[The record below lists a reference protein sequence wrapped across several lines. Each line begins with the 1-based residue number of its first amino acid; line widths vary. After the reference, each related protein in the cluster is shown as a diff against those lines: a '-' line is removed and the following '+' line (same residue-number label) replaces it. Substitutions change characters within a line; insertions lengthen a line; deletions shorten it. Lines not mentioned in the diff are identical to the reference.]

1 MASIDSAMLNGL
13 LFGLF
18 LAISVGPTLFALI
31 KYSLHYSYKAG
42 IAFVI
47 GVSVSDIIYVVIA
60 NAATSFLLVL
70 KTYEKP
76 LAIALSL
83 LVIGAGLVGLLNNKK
98 RVNVDFTEQAIMS
111 KTDTAKIFASGFLIN
126 TFNPAVAINWL
137 GAAAV
142 IASKNISYKLIFF
155 TSCLGLIIIIDLLK
169 VLLSSK
175 IKSKLTPSTVEKI
188 QKISS
193 LILLLIG
200 LGILIITIF
209 GGFFS

>member
-76 LAIALSL
+76 LAIALSI
-83 LVIGAGLVGLLNNKK
+83 LVIGAGIVGLLNKK
-98 RVNVDFTEQAIMS
+98 KSVNIDFSEQTIMS

-126 TFNPAVAINWL
+126 TLNPAVAINWL

-142 IASKNISYKLIFF
+142 IATKNLSYKLIFF
-155 TSCLGLIIIIDLLK
+155 TSCLGLIIGIDLLK

-175 IKSKLTPSTVEKI
+175 IKSKLTPNTVEKI

-200 LGILIITIF
+200 LGILMIAIF
-209 GGFFS
+209 GSFFS

>member
-47 GVSVSDIIYVVIA
+47 GVSVSDIIYVVFA

-76 LAIALSL
+76 LAISLSI
-83 LVIGAGLVGLLNNKK
+83 LVIGAGLVGLLNKK
-98 RVNVDFTEQAIMS
+98 KSVNVDYTEQSIMS
-111 KTDTAKIFASGFLIN
+111 KTDTVKIFASGFLIN
-126 TFNPAVAINWL
+126 TLNPAVAINWL

-142 IASKNISYKLIFF
+142 IANKNLSYKLIFF
-155 TSCLGLIIIIDLLK
+155 TSCLGLIISIDLLK
-169 VLLSSK
+169 VLLAGK
-175 IKSKLTPSTVEKI
+175 IKSKHDS
-188 QKISS
+188 
-193 LILLLIG
+193 
-200 LGILIITIF
+200 
-209 GGFFS
+209 

>member
-76 LAIALSL
+76 LAIALSI
-83 LVIGAGLVGLLNNKK
+83 LVIGAGIVGLLNKK
-98 RVNVDFTEQAIMS
+98 KSVNIDFSEQTIMS

-126 TFNPAVAINWL
+126 TLNPAVAINWL

-142 IASKNISYKLIFF
+142 IATKNLSYKLIFF
-155 TSCLGLIIIIDLLK
+155 TSCLGLIISIDLLK

-188 QKISS
+188 QKTSS

-200 LGILIITIF
+200 LGILTIAIF
-209 GGFFS
+209 GSFFS

>member
-76 LAIALSL
+76 LAIALSI
-83 LVIGAGLVGLLNNKK
+83 LVIGAGIVGLLNKK
-98 RVNVDFTEQAIMS
+98 KSVNIDFSEQTIMS

-126 TFNPAVAINWL
+126 TLNPAVAINWL

-142 IASKNISYKLIFF
+142 IATKNLSYKLIFF
-155 TSCLGLIIIIDLLK
+155 TSCLGLIISIDLLK

-200 LGILIITIF
+200 LGILIIAIF
-209 GGFFS
+209 GSFF

>member
-76 LAIALSL
+76 LAIALSI
-83 LVIGAGLVGLLNNKK
+83 LVIGAGIVGLLNKK
-98 RVNVDFTEQAIMS
+98 KSVNVDFSEQTIMS

-126 TFNPAVAINWL
+126 TLNPAVAINWL

-142 IASKNISYKLIFF
+142 IATKNLSYKLIFF
-155 TSCLGLIIIIDLLK
+155 TSCLGLIISIDLLK

-175 IKSKLTPSTVEKI
+175 IKSKLTPSTVVKI

-200 LGILIITIF
+200 LGILMIAIF
-209 GGFFS
+209 GSFFS

>member
-1 MASIDSAMLNGL
+1 MASIDSAMVNGL

-42 IAFVI
+42 IVFVI

-76 LAIALSL
+76 LAIALSF
-83 LVIGAGLVGLLNNKK
+83 LVIGAGIVGLLNKK
-98 RVNVDFTEQAIMS
+98 KSVNVDFSEQTIMS

-126 TFNPAVAINWL
+126 TLNPAVAINWL

-142 IASKNISYKLIFF
+142 IATKNLSYKLIFF
-155 TSCLGLIIIIDLLK
+155 TSCLGLIISIDLLK

-175 IKSKLTPSTVEKI
+175 IKSKLTPSTVVKI

-200 LGILIITIF
+200 LGILMIAIF
-209 GGFFS
+209 GSFFS

>member
-76 LAIALSL
+76 LAIALSI
-83 LVIGAGLVGLLNNKK
+83 LVIGAGIVGLLNKK
-98 RVNVDFTEQAIMS
+98 KSVNVDFSEQTIMS

-126 TFNPAVAINWL
+126 TLNPAVAINWL

-142 IASKNISYKLIFF
+142 IATKNLSYKLIFF
-155 TSCLGLIIIIDLLK
+155 TSCLGLIISIDLLK

-200 LGILIITIF
+200 LGILTIAIF
-209 GGFFS
+209 GSFFS

>member
-31 KYSLHYSYKAG
+31 KHSLHYSYKAG

-76 LAIALSL
+76 LAIALSI
-83 LVIGAGLVGLLNNKK
+83 LVIGAGIVGLLNKK
-98 RVNVDFTEQAIMS
+98 KSVNIDFSEQTIMS

-126 TFNPAVAINWL
+126 TLNPAVAINWL

-142 IASKNISYKLIFF
+142 IATKNLSYKLIFF
-155 TSCLGLIIIIDLLK
+155 TSCLGLIIGIDLLK

-188 QKISS
+188 QKTSS

-200 LGILIITIF
+200 LGILIIAIF
-209 GGFFS
+209 GSFFS

>member
-60 NAATSFLLVL
+60 NAATSILLVL

-83 LVIGAGLVGLLNNKK
+83 LVIGAGILGLLSKK
-98 RVNVDFTEQAIMS
+98 KSIAVDFMEQNSMS
-111 KTDTAKIFASGFLIN
+111 KTDTVKIFASGFLIN
-126 TFNPAVAINWL
+126 TLNPAVAINWL

-142 IASKNISYKLIFF
+142 IANRNISYKLIFF
-155 TSCLGLIIIIDLLK
+155 ISCLGLIISIDLLK
-169 VLLSSK
+169 VFLAGK
-175 IKSKLTPSTVEKI
+175 IKSTLTPKKI
-188 QKISS
+188 IQIQHISS
-193 LILLLIG
+193 LILVIIG
-200 LGILIITIF
+200 SGILIISIF
-209 GGFFS
+209 GNLF

>member
-47 GVSVSDIIYVVIA
+47 GVSVSDIIYVMIA
-60 NAATSFLLVL
+60 NAATSVLQTL

-76 LAIALSL
+76 LAIALSIIII
-83 LVIGAGLVGLLNNKK
+83 VAGLAGLFSKK
-98 RVNVDFTEQAIMS
+98 KPIEVDLMGNVKIR
-111 KTDTAKIFASGFLIN
+111 KRDTFKIFASGFLIN
-126 TFNPAVAINWL
+126 TLNPAVAVNWL

-142 IASKNISYKLIFF
+142 IANKNLSYKLIFF
-155 TSCLGLIIIIDLLK
+155 ISCLGLIISIDLLK
-169 VLLSSK
+169 VFLAGK
-175 IKSKLTPSTVEKI
+175 IKSTLTPKKI
-188 QKISS
+188 IQIQHISS
-193 LILLLIG
+193 LVLVIIG
-200 LGILIITIF
+200 LGILIISIF
-209 GGFFS
+209 GNLF

>member
-76 LAIALSL
+76 LAIALSI
-83 LVIGAGLVGLLNNKK
+83 LVIGAGIVGLLNKK
-98 RVNVDFTEQAIMS
+98 KSVNIDFSEQTIMS

-126 TFNPAVAINWL
+126 TLNPAVAINWL

-142 IASKNISYKLIFF
+142 IATKNLSYKLIFF
-155 TSCLGLIIIIDLLK
+155 TSCLGLIIGIDLLK

-175 IKSKLTPSTVEKI
+175 IKSKLTPSTVVKI

-200 LGILIITIF
+200 LGILMIAIF
-209 GGFFS
+209 GSFFS

>member
-76 LAIALSL
+76 LAIALSI
-83 LVIGAGLVGLLNNKK
+83 LVIGAGIVGLLNKK
-98 RVNVDFTEQAIMS
+98 KSVNIDFSEQTIMS

-126 TFNPAVAINWL
+126 TLNPAVAINWL

-142 IASKNISYKLIFF
+142 IATKNLSYKLIFF
-155 TSCLGLIIIIDLLK
+155 TSCLGLIIGIDLLK

-188 QKISS
+188 QKTSS

-200 LGILIITIF
+200 LGILVIAIF
-209 GGFFS
+209 GSFFS

>member
-76 LAIALSL
+76 LAIALSI
-83 LVIGAGLVGLLNNKK
+83 LVIVAGIVGLLNKK
-98 RVNVDFTEQAIMS
+98 KSVNIDFSEQTIMS

-126 TFNPAVAINWL
+126 TLNPAVAINWL

-142 IASKNISYKLIFF
+142 IATKNLSYKLIFF
-155 TSCLGLIIIIDLLK
+155 TSCLGLIISIDLLK

-200 LGILIITIF
+200 LGILIIAIF
-209 GGFFS
+209 GSFFS

>member
-60 NAATSFLLVL
+60 NAATSYLLVL

-76 LAIALSL
+76 LAIALSI
-83 LVIGAGLVGLLNNKK
+83 LVIGAGIVGLLNKK
-98 RVNVDFTEQAIMS
+98 KSVNIDFSEQTIMS
-111 KTDTAKIFASGFLIN
+111 KIDTAKIFASGFLIN
-126 TFNPAVAINWL
+126 TLNPAVAINWL

-142 IASKNISYKLIFF
+142 IATKNLSYKLIFF
-155 TSCLGLIIIIDLLK
+155 TSCLGLIIGIDLLK

-175 IKSKLTPSTVEKI
+175 IKSKLTPNTVEKI

-200 LGILIITIF
+200 LGILTIAIF
-209 GGFFS
+209 GSFFS

>member
-76 LAIALSL
+76 LAIALSI
-83 LVIGAGLVGLLNNKK
+83 LVIGAGIVGLLNKK
-98 RVNVDFTEQAIMS
+98 KSVNVDFSEQTIMS

-126 TFNPAVAINWL
+126 TLNPAVAINWL

-142 IASKNISYKLIFF
+142 IATKNLSYKLIFF
-155 TSCLGLIIIIDLLK
+155 TSCLGLIISIDLLK

-188 QKISS
+188 QKTSS

-200 LGILIITIF
+200 LGILTIAIF
-209 GGFFS
+209 GSFFS

>member
-1 MASIDSAMLNGL
+1 MASIDSAMVNGL

-76 LAIALSL
+76 LAIALSF
-83 LVIGAGLVGLLNNKK
+83 LVIGAGIVGLLNKK
-98 RVNVDFTEQAIMS
+98 KSVNVDFSEQTIMS

-126 TFNPAVAINWL
+126 TLNPAVAINWL

-142 IASKNISYKLIFF
+142 IATKNLSYKLIFF
-155 TSCLGLIIIIDLLK
+155 TSCLGLIISIDLLK

-175 IKSKLTPSTVEKI
+175 IKSKLTPSTVVKI

-200 LGILIITIF
+200 LGILMIAIF
-209 GGFFS
+209 GSFFS

>member
-76 LAIALSL
+76 LAIALSI
-83 LVIGAGLVGLLNNKK
+83 LVIGAGIVGLLNKK
-98 RVNVDFTEQAIMS
+98 KSVNIDFSEQTIMS

-126 TFNPAVAINWL
+126 TLNPAVAINWL

-142 IASKNISYKLIFF
+142 IATKNLSYKLIFF
-155 TSCLGLIIIIDLLK
+155 TSCLGLIISIDLLK

-200 LGILIITIF
+200 LGILIIAIF
-209 GGFFS
+209 GSFFS

>member
-76 LAIALSL
+76 LAIALSI
-83 LVIGAGLVGLLNNKK
+83 LVIGAGIVGLLNKK
-98 RVNVDFTEQAIMS
+98 KSVNVDFTEQTIMS

-142 IASKNISYKLIFF
+142 IATKNLSYKLIFF
-155 TSCLGLIIIIDLLK
+155 TSCLGLIISIDLLK

-175 IKSKLTPSTVEKI
+175 IKSKLTPNTVEKI

-200 LGILIITIF
+200 LGILIIAIF
-209 GGFFS
+209 GSFFS

>member
-76 LAIALSL
+76 LAIALSI
-83 LVIGAGLVGLLNNKK
+83 LVIGAGIVGLLNKK
-98 RVNVDFTEQAIMS
+98 KSVNIDFSEQTIMS

-126 TFNPAVAINWL
+126 TLNPAVAINWL

-142 IASKNISYKLIFF
+142 IATKNLSYKLIFF
-155 TSCLGLIIIIDLLK
+155 TSCLGLIIGIDLLK

-188 QKISS
+188 QKTSS

-200 LGILIITIF
+200 LGILIIAIF
-209 GGFFS
+209 GSFF

>member
-1 MASIDSAMLNGL
+1 MASIDSAMVNGL

-76 LAIALSL
+76 LAIALSI
-83 LVIGAGLVGLLNNKK
+83 LVIGAGIVGLLNKK
-98 RVNVDFTEQAIMS
+98 MSVNVDFTEQTVMS

-126 TFNPAVAINWL
+126 TLNPAVAINWL

-142 IASKNISYKLIFF
+142 IATKNLSYKLIFF
-155 TSCLGLIIIIDLLK
+155 TSCLGLIISIDLLK

-200 LGILIITIF
+200 LGILTIAIF
-209 GGFFS
+209 GSFFS

>member
-47 GVSVSDIIYVVIA
+47 GVSVSDIMYVVIA

-76 LAIALSL
+76 LTIALSI
-83 LVIGAGLVGLLNNKK
+83 LVIGAGIVGLLNKK
-98 RVNVDFTEQAIMS
+98 KSVNVDFTEQTIMS

-142 IASKNISYKLIFF
+142 IATKNLSYKLIFF
-155 TSCLGLIIIIDLLK
+155 TSCLGLIISIDLLK

-175 IKSKLTPSTVEKI
+175 IKSKLTPNTVEKI

-200 LGILIITIF
+200 LGILIIAIF
-209 GGFFS
+209 GSFFS

>member
-76 LAIALSL
+76 LAIALSI
-83 LVIGAGLVGLLNNKK
+83 LVIGAGIVGLLNKK
-98 RVNVDFTEQAIMS
+98 KSVNVDFSEQTIMS

-126 TFNPAVAINWL
+126 TLNPAVAINWL

-142 IASKNISYKLIFF
+142 IATKNLSYKLIFF
-155 TSCLGLIIIIDLLK
+155 TSCLGLIISIDLLK

-175 IKSKLTPSTVEKI
+175 IKSKLTPNTVEKI

-200 LGILIITIF
+200 LGILTIAIF
-209 GGFFS
+209 GSFFS

>member
-60 NAATSFLLVL
+60 NAATSILLVL

-83 LVIGAGLVGLLNNKK
+83 LVIGAGILGLLNKK
-98 RVNVDFTEQAIMS
+98 KSIAVDFTEQNSMS
-111 KTDTAKIFASGFLIN
+111 KTDTVKIFASGFLIN
-126 TFNPAVAINWL
+126 TLNPAVAINWL

-142 IASKNISYKLIFF
+142 IANKNLSYKLIFF
-155 TSCLGLIIIIDLLK
+155 TSCLGLIIRIDLLK
-169 VLLSSK
+169 VLLAGK
-175 IKSKLTPSTVEKI
+175 IKSKLTPVMVDKI

-200 LGILIITIF
+200 LGILIVSLT
-209 GGFFS
+209 GGFF

>member
-60 NAATSFLLVL
+60 NAATSFLLIL

-76 LAIALSL
+76 LAIALSI
-83 LVIGAGLVGLLNNKK
+83 LVIGAGIVGLLNKK
-98 RVNVDFTEQAIMS
+98 MSVNVDFTEQTAMS

-126 TFNPAVAINWL
+126 TLNPAVAINWL

-142 IASKNISYKLIFF
+142 IASKNLSYKLIFF
-155 TSCLGLIIIIDLLK
+155 TSCLGLIISIDLLK
-169 VLLSSK
+169 VLLSNK
-175 IKSKLTPSTVEKI
+175 IKSKLTPNTVEKI

-200 LGILIITIF
+200 LGILIIAIF
-209 GGFFS
+209 GSFFS

>member
-76 LAIALSL
+76 LAIALSI
-83 LVIGAGLVGLLNNKK
+83 LVIGAGIVGLLNKK
-98 RVNVDFTEQAIMS
+98 KSVNVDFSEQTIMS

-126 TFNPAVAINWL
+126 TLNPAVAINWL

-142 IASKNISYKLIFF
+142 IATKNLSYKLIFF
-155 TSCLGLIIIIDLLK
+155 TSCLGLIIGIDLLK

-175 IKSKLTPSTVEKI
+175 IKSKLTPSTVVKI

-200 LGILIITIF
+200 LGILMIAIF
-209 GGFFS
+209 GSFFS

>member
-76 LAIALSL
+76 LAIALSI
-83 LVIGAGLVGLLNNKK
+83 LVIGAGIVGLINKK
-98 RVNVDFTEQAIMS
+98 KSVNVDFSEQTIMS

-126 TFNPAVAINWL
+126 TLNPAVAINWL
-137 GAAAV
+137 GVAAV
-142 IASKNISYKLIFF
+142 IATKNLSYKLIFF
-155 TSCLGLIIIIDLLK
+155 TSCLGLIISIDLLK

-200 LGILIITIF
+200 LGILIIAIF
-209 GGFFS
+209 GSFFS